1 MLQKLEKHLEKNFPF
16 LKGKKLLLTVSGGID
31 SVVLAHAFHT
41 LKFNIGIAHCN
52 FQLRGIESDLD
63 EQFVEKIAKEF
74 NCQFH
79 SVQFLTKEYCKKNKV
94 NTQIG
99 ARELRYDWF
108 QKLYTEYEYDYI
120 LTAHHLNDVMETF
133 FINLSRGTGLDGLA
147 SIPPINNNIIRPLL
161 IVSRNDIET
170 YATEFNIKWR
180 EDQSNAE
187 TKYIRNKIR
196 HNITPELYKLH
207 PNFEENFL
215 NTVLKIHESKNFIK
229 QKIAALHK
237 EFFVPEGDDFLINQ
251 NTIKNLSD
259 FELYE
264 LFKPYGFKATQ
275 EIIKLIYTQTGKQIH
290 SDTHTLLNNRENLIL
305 SVNSEVNNSDEIY
318 KIEHMQDIHHLPIS
332 LNFSFAS
339 KEISKDCIA
348 LNMENTTFP
357 LLIRK
362 WKDGDYFYPTG
373 MRGKKKISKYFKD
386 EKLSLREKETT
397 WLLCNNQQQIIWVIG
412 HRADR
417 MLTSKPEKK
426 NLVYISIEH

>member
-1 MLQKLEKHLEKNFPF
+1 MLQKLETHLEKNFPF
-16 LKGKKLLLTVSGGID
+16 LKGKKLLITVSGGID
-31 SVVLAHAFHT
+31 SVVLAHVFHQ
-41 LKFNIGIAHCN
+41 LKYQIGIAHCN

-63 EQFVEKIAKEF
+63 ERFVEKIAKEF

-79 SVQFLTKEYCKKNKV
+79 SIQFLTKEYCKKNKV
-94 NTQIG
+94 NIQIG

-147 SIPPINNNIIRPLL
+147 SIPPINQNIIRPFL

-170 YATEFNIKWR
+170 YANNLNIKWR

-196 HNITPELYKLH
+196 HHITPELYKLH

-215 NTVLKIHESKNFIK
+215 NTVLKIHDSKIFIK
-229 QKIAALHK
+229 QKIAALQK
-237 EFFVPEGDDFLINQ
+237 EIFTTKENDFIIDKNI
-251 NTIKNLSD
+251 IKNLSD
-259 FELYE
+259 FEIYE
-264 LFKPYGFKATQ
+264 LFKPFDFTATQ
-275 EIIKLIYTQTGKQIH
+275 EIKKLIATQTGKQIY
-290 SDTHTLLNNRENLIL
+290 SSTHTLLNNRDSLIL
-305 SVNSEVNNSDEIY
+305 SINTQDLNEDVY
-318 KIEHMQDIHHLPIS
+318 MIEHMQDIHHLPIS
-332 LNFSFAS
+332 LNFSFAN

-348 LNMENTTFP
+348 LNLEQTSFP
-357 LLIRK
+357 LMIRK
-362 WKDGDYFYPTG
+362 WKDGDYFHPTG

-386 EKLSLREKETT
+386 EKFSLRDKENT
-397 WLLCNNQQQIIWVIG
+397 WLLCNHQQQIIWIIG

-417 MLTSKPEKK
+417 ILTCKPEKE
-426 NLVYISIEH
+426 NLVYISV